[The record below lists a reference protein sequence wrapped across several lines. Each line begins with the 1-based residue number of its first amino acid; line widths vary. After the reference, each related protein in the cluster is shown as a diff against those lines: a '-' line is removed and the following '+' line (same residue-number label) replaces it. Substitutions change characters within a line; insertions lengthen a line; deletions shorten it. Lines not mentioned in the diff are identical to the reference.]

1 MANHWTSKIYDAA
14 WTLEWLMYGLL
25 IKIIELRKDEGL
37 SGNTSR
43 QYKSTDRRWH
53 TDCNGRLTLVCFHDW
68 GSKQS
73 SGGGLMFYQTDSPH
87 IRTALTGFW
96 WNLILLQTSPA
107 FSREVDQSK
116 LIATNYKLEQ
126 VQKSTQTGQ
135 RTAISSPRYRYQGP
149 PISLQQNLLLPS
161 QKLQCP
167 MFYGMKTPVLKKSL
181 LLKCHYQPWWI
192 SEFLKS
198 VWCCWLFILFSFESN
213 QTMKQKS
220 WALKESREMSKG
232 VLGFPKLKK
241 LGKSEPKLELVIDN
255 KIVISS
261 CGHSWLEHHISDKE
275 NYYGTQNDT

>member
-161 QKLQCP
+161 QKLQRR
-167 MFYGMKTPVLKKSL
+167 METPVIKKIITSQASL
-181 LLKCHYQPWWI
+181 STMMK
-192 SEFLKS
+192 SEFLMS
-198 VWCCWLFILFSFESN
+198 VWCCWLFALYSCESN

-255 KIVISS
+255 KRFLIS
-261 CGHSWLEHHISDKE
+261 CWHSWLEHHISDKE